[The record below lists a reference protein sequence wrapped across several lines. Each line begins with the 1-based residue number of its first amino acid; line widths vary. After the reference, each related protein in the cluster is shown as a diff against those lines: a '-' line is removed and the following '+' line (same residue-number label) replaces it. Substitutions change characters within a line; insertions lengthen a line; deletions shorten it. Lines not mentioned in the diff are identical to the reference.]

1 MDLSEK
7 IKELPQ
13 KSGVY
18 IYKDDTGKIIY
29 VGKAVKL
36 KNRVKSYFQEN
47 RPKDAKTK
55 ALVKKI
61 SDLEYILTSTE
72 AEALI
77 LEDTLIKKN
86 KPRYNVL
93 LKDDKTYP
101 YVRVTNEPY
110 PRLFYTR
117 TKIKDGSKYYGPITE
132 VHNLKNV
139 MKLIRNLFHLRS
151 CDLLITEQTIA
162 EKKHKVCLDYH
173 INKCDGP
180 CEGLISQEAYNE
192 NIKRA
197 LKIIEGKSS
206 EVEKSLEKEMVKAAE
221 NLEFEK
227 AASYRN
233 KIKLLMEFT
242 SKQKIVSNDFKD
254 RDVFGISRIDS
265 EACSIVMKIR
275 DGKLLGKRNYI
286 LKDALKTDDEEL
298 LQKTIEQWY
307 LESDYVPKE
316 IYLPSEPQDI
326 EYLQNWLNNLKGSKV
341 HLIIPKMGDRKNLVE
356 LAETNARYV
365 LREYQLAH
373 TKREQ
378 IIPRSVLSL
387 QRDLN
392 LNEPPRIIEC
402 FDNSHIQ
409 GSELVSSM
417 VQFVDG
423 KPNKNGYRK
432 FKNKTVQ
439 SNNDFAAM
447 EEAVKRRYT
456 RLKEEVNNSTEEK
469 PVKYPDLIIIDG
481 GKGQLSS
488 AKKILND
495 LGLNH
500 LNVIG
505 LAKRLEEVFFPGN
518 SEPILLPKAS
528 SALRLLQHARDEAHR
543 FAITYHRS
551 LRDKRTLQTELTR
564 IPGIGEKT
572 AKKLLKEL
580 GSVEKVRNADEETLK
595 NHLNAKQ
602 AKAVL
607 EYFE

>member
-1 MDLSEK
+1 M
-7 IKELPQ
+7 
-13 KSGVY
+13 
-18 IYKDDTGKIIY
+18 
-29 VGKAVKL
+29 
-36 KNRVKSYFQEN
+36 KSYFQEN

-61 SDLEYILTSTE
+61 KDLEYILTDTE

-86 KPRYNVL
+86 KPRYNIL
-93 LKDDKTYP
+93 LRDDKTYP
-101 YVRVTNEPY
+101 YVRVTNEAY

-117 TKIKDGSKYYGPITE
+117 NKIKDGSKYYGPITE
-132 VHNLKNV
+132 VYNLKNV

-151 CDLLITEQTIA
+151 CDLIITADTITQ
-162 EKKHKVCLDYH
+162 KKHKVCLDYH

-180 CEGLISQEAYNE
+180 CEGFISQEEYAE

-197 LKIIEGKSS
+197 LKIIEGKST
-206 EVEKSLEKEMVKAAE
+206 EVEKQLEKDMINAAE
-221 NLEFEK
+221 ALEFEK

-233 KIKLLMEFT
+233 KLKLLSEFS

-275 DGKLLGKRNYI
+275 DGKLIGKRNYI
-286 LKDALKTDDEEL
+286 LKDALKTDNPEL
-298 LQKTIEQWY
+298 LQRTIEKWY
-307 LESDYVPKE
+307 IESDYVPKE
-316 IYLPSEPQDI
+316 IYLPEEPLDI
-326 EYLQNWLNNLKGSKV
+326 EYLQNWLNETKGSKV
-341 HLIIPKMGDRKNLVE
+341 SLIIPKIGDRRSLVE

-378 IIPRSVLSL
+378 SIPRAVLSL

-392 LNEPPRIIEC
+392 LKEAPRIIEC

-423 KPNKNGYRK
+423 KPNKNGYRR
-432 FKNKTVQ
+432 FKNRTVLR
-439 SNNDFAAM
+439 NNDFAAM
-447 EEAVKRRYT
+447 EEAVKRRYS
-456 RLKEEVNNSTEEK
+456 RLKEEVKKSSEDK

-488 AKKILND
+488 AKKILD
-495 LGLNH
+495 ELGLQD

-505 LAKRLEEVFFPGN
+505 LAKRLEEVFLPGS
-518 SEPILLPKAS
+518 SEPVLLPKAS
-528 SALRLLQHARDEAHR
+528 SALRILQHARDEAHR

-607 EYFE
+607 EYFD